1 MTASVST
8 NSGKLRNPS
17 TPAVSVIIPAYNTAK
32 YIAVT
37 LQSALSQTF
46 TNFEVIVINDGSPDS
61 NDLEIAIQPFLER
74 IVYLKQENRGPGSA
88 RNLGIIQARGQF
100 VAFLDSDDIWLPEYL
115 HKQMKL
121 FEGTPSLD
129 MVYSDALLCSLDGSS
144 RKTYMETC
152 PSSSPVTFESLLVE
166 DSQVITSGTVARR
179 WKIVEA
185 GLFDE
190 SKALIGSEDYDLW
203 LRVAYHGGVIA
214 FQRQVLLKHLVRPN
228 SLSSDGVRILE
239 NIIKV
244 LTGLERNL
252 QLSPERIALLRN
264 KLAQTEAQ
272 LALERGKQY
281 LLLGELDKAGA
292 SLLRANEFVR
302 GLKLSAVLL
311 GLRIAPRLTAFGVR
325 CWDRFLALSN

>member
-8 NSGKLRNPS
+8 NPGEFRNS
-17 TPAVSVIIPAYNTAK
+17 NTPAVSVIIPAYNTAK

-37 LQSALSQTF
+37 LRSALSQTF

-74 IVYLKQENRGPGSA
+74 ITYLKQENRGPGSA
-88 RNLGIIQARGQF
+88 RNLGIKQARGQF
-100 VAFLDSDDIWLPEYL
+100 VAFLDSDDVWLTEYL
-115 HKQMKL
+115 HKQMEL

-129 MVYSDALLCSLDGSS
+129 MVYSDALLCALDGSS

-179 WKIVEA
+179 RAIVEA

-190 SKALIGSEDYDLW
+190 SRDLVGSEDYDLW
-203 LRVAYHGGVIA
+203 LRVAYHGGVIG

-244 LTGLERNL
+244 LTKVERSLE
-252 QLSPERIALLRN
+252 LSSKRIALLRN

-292 SLLRANEFVR
+292 SLLKANEFVKNP
-302 GLKLSAVLL
+302 KLSAVLL
-311 GLRIAPRLTAFGVR
+311 GLRIVPRLTVFGVR